1 MHQHACKLEV
11 KPTLAFR
18 IAVMMAF
25 LKPAQITHTA
35 NLAALCSHTMEV
47 FHQRTIGIE
56 LKLLAA
62 MLMQTRAISLYLKPV
77 TRELSPKY
85 VRKRS
90 LRLIVRFV
98 TM

>member
-1 MHQHACKLEV
+1 
-11 KPTLAFR
+11 
-18 IAVMMAF
+18 
-25 LKPAQITHTA
+25 
-35 NLAALCSHTMEV
+35 MELI
-47 FHQRTIGIE
+47 QQSTIGIIV
-56 LKLLAA
+56 KLLAA

-77 TRELSPKY
+77 MRELSPKY